1 MTKRKSPDRNRW
13 QLILLVLLF
22 AAPVVL
28 AVSLYYGGWRSSP
41 KAKGDL
47 IDPAQAIGDVDLRTL
62 DGRAMRFSALKGK
75 WSLVYF
81 GPADCRDDCRR
92 ALLILR
98 QTHIAQHKNSPRV
111 QRVFILLDERGLDRL
126 SPVLNDYQPVTVL
139 RGDRGA
145 IERLVAQFAF
155 AGRPRPAGE
164 ARIYVVD
171 PLGNLVLHYGPELPP
186 GSINKDLYRL
196 LRVSR
201 IG

>member
-1 MTKRKSPDRNRW
+1 MTKKKSPDRKRW
-13 QLILLVLLF
+13 QLVLLALLF

-28 AVSLYYGGWRSSP
+28 AMSLYFGGWRPLP

-47 IDPAQAIGDVDLRTL
+47 IDPPLAIDDVDLRTL
-62 DGRAMRFSALKGK
+62 DGRATRFGALKGK

-92 ALLILR
+92 ALYILR
-98 QTHIAQHKNSPRV
+98 QTHIAQHKNTTRV
-111 QRVFILLDERGLDRL
+111 QRVFILLDDRGLDHL
-126 SPVLNDYQPVTVL
+126 PPALQDYQPVTVL
-139 RGDRGA
+139 RGDRVA
-145 IERLVAQFAF
+145 ISRLVAQFAF

-164 ARIYVVD
+164 PRIYVVD